1 MNSAS
6 DTIAAIAT
14 ASGRAGV
21 GIIRIS
27 GPDARPI
34 SATLAGPMPAPR
46 MAALRRFQRADATPI
61 DEGLLLYFPAPHSFT
76 GEDVVEIQAHGSP
89 IALGEILEALC
100 KAGARLA
107 RPGEFSERAFLNG
120 RIDLAQAEAVADL
133 IDASSRQAARA
144 AVRSLQGE
152 FSQRINAA
160 VESLIALRVLLEAAL
175 DFADEEIPAAAPRA
189 VDERLKVIAEELS
202 QVQKSAAQG
211 RRLREGL
218 RVAIAGKP
226 NVGKSTLLNR
236 LAGTDA
242 AIVSPQAGTTRDVL
256 REHIV
261 IGGLPLIL
269 IDTAG
274 LRDTD
279 DAIEREGIRRA
290 QAEIES
296 AELLLWIVDDRD
308 ESLETRSPD
317 PQPNTAIS
325 AQARQSLIVR
335 NKCDLSANT
344 PGVVVDQQGARMIR
358 VCAASGAGCDILIAA
373 IQQAAGLDNNSEQ
386 VYSARARHL
395 EALDLAL
402 VRVQAAQTLAQQH
415 FDAVLIAEEL
425 RLAQHAL
432 EAITGKFTS
441 EDLLGRIFGSF
452 CLGK

>member
-6 DTIAAIAT
+6 DTIAAIVT
-14 ASGRAGV
+14 AAGRAGV

-27 GPDARPI
+27 GPNARPI
-34 SATLAGPMPAPR
+34 SETLVGPLPAPR
-46 MAALRRFQRADATPI
+46 IAALRRFQRADATLI
-61 DEGLLLYFPAPHSFT
+61 DQGLLLYFPAPNSFT
-76 GEDVVEIQAHGSP
+76 GEDIVEFHAHGSA

-100 KAGARLA
+100 EAGARLA

-120 RIDLAQAEAVADL
+120 RVDLAQAEAVADL
-133 IDASSRQAARA
+133 IDASSRAAARA

-160 VESLIALRVLLEAAL
+160 VESLIALRVLLEATL
-175 DFADEEIPAAAPRA
+175 DFTDEDVPAAAPTA
-189 VDERLKVIAEELS
+189 VDARLCGIAEELVR
-202 QVQKSAAQG
+202 VQKAATQG
-211 RRLREGL
+211 RRLRDGL

-236 LAGTDA
+236 LAGIEV

-261 IGGLPLIL
+261 IDGLPLIL

-279 DAIEREGIRRA
+279 DPIEHEGIRRA
-290 QAEIES
+290 RAEIEA

-308 ESLETRSPD
+308 DSHETQAHPA
-317 PQPNTAIS
+317 QPNAAIL
-325 AQARQSLIVR
+325 AKARQSLIVR
-335 NKCDLSANT
+335 NKCDLSGNT
-344 PGVVVDQQGARMIR
+344 PGVGVDRQGARVVR
-358 VCAASGAGCDILIAA
+358 LSAASGAGCEVLIAA
-373 IQQAAGLDNNSEQ
+373 IQQAAGLDENSPQ
-386 VYSARARHL
+386 VYSARSRHL
-395 EALDLAL
+395 EALVIALA
-402 VRVQAAQTLAQQH
+402 RVQAAQTLAQEH

-425 RLAQHAL
+425 RLAQQAL
-432 EAITGKFTS
+432 ETITGKFTS
-441 EDLLGRIFGSF
+441 EDLLGRIFSSF